1 MAQTLHSE
9 ILQCLADGDMP
20 TAKAKIERAIQLH
33 YPDALVASWQA
44 LLNRMIQDETHDT
57 HSIYPRQLAT
67 FTTNS
72 CNEDVFEPDK
82 RLQSDLFP
90 AWKAALISATLD
102 PPTEDEIGA
111 EIERILAA
119 IKQNA
124 SEILL
129 PQFAGTKLFLADA
142 AYTQTAYLEDN
153 PDIEQAIASRRVRS
167 WADHLLRHGIPE
179 IIQGLRYSRYSLPP
193 KPSKDCVILH
203 LVDHFFNQD
212 FAQTCAALRDRHPT
226 FDPLFVVYDCSTA
239 QFYRDDLAVDA
250 GEILYAIARLDSP
263 LLIRLDVG
271 HLDESIYPWLAEI
284 SLDPDRVI
292 YGRSYLVEAQAFSMN
307 DALLDD
313 ILSGQLICSPCHLI
327 AVFDQLHAY
336 KSCKGF
342 FCALA
347 WELYRSGVA
356 FHYTH
361 QPWSLKGGQEQS
373 YTWSPFYS
381 PRDVQPLHVKPAPLA
396 AWRSD
401 QVKLWTKHLDQ
412 LGLGSRWQINQEFIA
427 YPFSAADAVT
437 ILIPFDEQLDH
448 LFDCVTSLFE
458 RQETVPIHVIAIGP
472 SSSEQ
477 TTPLMI
483 EKLQQTYPE
492 RLTFLPD
499 HSSCNRSRLYNL
511 AALTA
516 KSKYLLLLHGDVL
529 FFSDYAITNLLSHH
543 LFFNA
548 VTTGS
553 LLYDQSGFIQHN
565 GFALTPLKTLAVT
578 SPTKGKKPGQ
588 ILALNQRESAHARL
602 YRTHECSAV
611 SAACLLVAT
620 SDFAAVQGLD
630 ADLEDPCAD
639 VDFCLRLRQF
649 FPGRPCMCVTDQRI
663 VQQGSAAAT
672 DQAMTMDQ
680 RARHAKNREQL
691 INKHPGQFIHADPF
705 FGRILFSDD
714 PASKQLNI
722 HAAVEALPRIDLTTL
737 YFHQS
742 SILPERKIA
751 TIFVHYDLYGNLS
764 ENCKAY
770 LQELSSYST
779 LYFVSSSEL
788 LVQDTAALSWLEQRC
803 FQVIVRRNSGY
814 DFGCWSHVIQQN
826 YEQLCAYAGV
836 LLVND
841 SVVGPL
847 RSMRGVFEALTAL
860 DGDFAGLT
868 ACLTPAWH
876 LQSYFTYYKQ
886 RLVRSLLFK
895 QHWQDIRVL
904 PSKQAVILH
913 YEIAWSTLLTQLQF
927 SGQALFD
934 DFTHA
939 ENPTHHSWDALIEAG
954 HPLIK
959 RELLRE
965 NPLQRDLSRLP
976 ELLATLGKTLDLKDL
991 TLRTNESTN
1000 RQH

>member
-9 ILQCLADGDMP
+9 ILQCLADGDIP

-33 YPDALVASWQA
+33 YPAALIASWQS
-44 LLNRMIQDETHDT
+44 LLNQMIQEGNHDS
-57 HSIYPRQLAT
+57 HSIYPQQLRP
-67 FTTNS
+67 FTPNP
-72 CNEDVFEPDK
+72 CNQDSFELDTW
-82 RLQSDLFP
+82 LQPELFP
-90 AWKAALISATLD
+90 AWKAVLVSAALA
-102 PPTEDEIGA
+102 PPTDDEIRA

-119 IKQNA
+119 IKRNA
-124 SEILL
+124 SEIPL
-129 PQFAGTKLFLADA
+129 PQFAGTKFFFPDA

-153 PDIEQAIASRRVRS
+153 PDIEQAIAAQRLRS

-179 IIQGLRYSRYSLPP
+179 IIQGLRSCRYSLPP
-193 KPSKDCVILH
+193 KPNKDCVILH
-203 LVDHFFNQD
+203 LVDRFCDQD

-250 GEILYAIARLDSP
+250 GEILYVIAKLNSP
-263 LLIRLDVG
+263 LLIRLDAG

-292 YGRSYLVEAQAFSMN
+292 YGRSYLAEGQAFSMN

-327 AVFDQLHAY
+327 AVFDQLLAY
-336 KSCKGF
+336 KSCKGV
-342 FCALA
+342 FCALV
-347 WELYRSGVA
+347 WEIYRLGVG

-361 QPWSLKGGQEQS
+361 QPWSLTGGQEQC
-373 YTWSPFYS
+373 YPWSPFYS
-381 PRDVQPLHVKPAPLA
+381 PRDGHPLHVNTAPFT

-401 QVKLWTKHLDQ
+401 QLKLWNKHLDQ
-412 LGLGSRWQINQEFIA
+412 LGVGSRWQINEDFIA
-427 YPFSAADAVT
+427 YPVTAADAVT
-437 ILIPFDEQLDH
+437 ILIPFDDQLDR
-448 LFDCVTSLFE
+448 FVDCVTSLFE
-458 RQETVPIHVIAIGP
+458 RQEAVPIHVIAIGHRSNEQATP
-472 SSSEQ
+472 SV
-477 TTPLMI
+477 I
-483 EKLQQTYPE
+483 EKLQQTYQE
-492 RLTFLPD
+492 RFTYLPD
-499 HSSCNRSRLYNL
+499 RSPFNRSRLYNR
-511 AALTA
+511 AASTA

-529 FFSDYAITNLLSHH
+529 FSSDYAITNLLSHH
-543 LFFNA
+543 LFFNS

-553 LLYDQSGFIQHN
+553 LLYDPSGLIQHN

-588 ILALNQRESAHARL
+588 NLALNQLQSAYARL

-620 SDFAAVQGLD
+620 SDFAAVHGLD
-630 ADLEDPCAD
+630 ADLEDVDAD
-639 VDFCLRLRQF
+639 VDFCLRLRQS

-672 DQAMTMDQ
+672 EQAMTLNQ
-680 RARHAKNREQL
+680 RAKRAKNREQL
-691 INKHPGQFIHADPF
+691 INKHPSQFSHPDQF

-714 PASKQLNI
+714 PATRRLSM
-722 HAAVEALPRIDLTTL
+722 HAVAEASPRIDLTTL

-742 SILPERKIA
+742 LTLPESNIA
-751 TIFVHYDLYGNLS
+751 TIFVHYDPYGKLS
-764 ENCKAY
+764 DNCKAY

-788 LVQDTAALSWLEQRC
+788 LVENASALRWLEQRC
-803 FQVIVRRNSGY
+803 LQVIVRRNSGY

-826 YEQLCAYAGV
+826 HEQLCAYDGI

-847 RSMRGVFEALTAL
+847 RSLGGVFQALTAL

-868 ACLTPAWH
+868 ACLAPAWH

-895 QHWQDIRVL
+895 QHWRDIRVL
-904 PSKQAVILH
+904 QSKQAVILH
-913 YEIAWSTLLTQLQF
+913 YEIAWCALLTQLQF
-927 SGQALFD
+927 SGKALFD
-934 DFTHA
+934 EFTHA
-939 ENPTHHSWDALIEAG
+939 DNPTHHAWDALIEAG

-965 NPLQRDLSRLP
+965 NPFQRDLSRLP
-976 ELLATLGKTLDLKDL
+976 ELLATLGKTIDLEDL
-991 TLRTNESTN
+991 TLTTNESRN